1 MNNQNLKDKFSGKFI
16 VLDGPD
22 GCGKSTQTQLLAE
35 WLQKQDVS
43 AVSFRDPGD
52 TAIGEKIRQILLSPE
67 HHVMDT
73 RTELL
78 LYMASRAQ
86 LWAEKIA
93 PALEVN
99 KCVVLDRWLSS
110 TCAYQ
115 GYAGG
120 FGMDKV
126 IKIATDCLERV
137 WPDLTIILDV
147 DLQTA
152 SQRLNR
158 QLDRMEA
165 KGDGYH
171 QKVREGFLQLAKQ
184 QQNFLLID
192 ATGDIETVQKK
203 VLEVIEKKHR
213 DLPVAPLKELEKQAI
228 IEALAK
234 TKGNREKAAKILGI
248 GERTIYRKIKEYNI

>member
-1 MNNQNLKDKFSGKFI
+1 MKEKFSGKFI

-22 GCGKSTQTQLLAE
+22 GCGKSTQTKLLAE
-35 WLQKQDVS
+35 WLKEQGVS
-43 AVSFRDPGD
+43 TVTFRDPGD
-52 TAIGEKIRQILLSPE
+52 TDIGEKIRQILLSPE

-93 PALEVN
+93 PALKAN

-115 GYAGG
+115 GHAGG

-137 WPDLTIILDV
+137 RPDLTIVLDV

-152 SQRLNR
+152 SQRLDR

-165 KGDGYH
+165 KGGGYH
-171 QKVREGFLQLAKQ
+171 QKVREGFLKLAEQ
-184 QQNFLLID
+184 QENFIVID
-192 ATGDIETVQKK
+192 ATGDIETVHK
-203 VLEVIEKKHR
+203 
-213 DLPVAPLKELEKQAI
+213 
-228 IEALAK
+228 
-234 TKGNREKAAKILGI
+234 KILQLI
-248 GERTIYRKIKEYNI
+248 SEVSFT